1 MTAVVVRPATA
12 EDVPAIARIHVAGY
26 EEAYRG
32 LVPDAVIDSR
42 PVSLRERVWTQRLS
56 EDRPREFVFV
66 AELDGDVRGFVSG
79 RQAAEG
85 EVEALD
91 PAVGCW
97 ENMYSDPEIVGDAR
111 GFKVALEM
119 HRAVD
124 AAFREHGYRE
134 AVAFVI
140 EGNDRAGRF
149 FELLGWKRDG
159 GRRETEGLVQHRVRR
174 TFGALQ
180 SVGTPMEQQSTME
193 ERP

>member
-1 MTAVVVRPATA
+1 MTLVVRPATP

-32 LVPDAVIDSR
+32 LIPDEVIDSR
-42 PVSLRERVWTQRLS
+42 PVELRERIWRERLG

-85 EVEALD
+85 EADEVD
-91 PAVGCW
+91 PEVGCW
-97 ENMYSDPEIVGDAR
+97 ENMYSDPEILGDAR
-111 GFKVALEM
+111 GFRVALEM
-119 HRAVD
+119 HKAVD

-140 EGNDRAGRF
+140 EGNDRAAKF
-149 FELLGWKRDG
+149 FHLLGWNLDG
-159 GRRETEGLVQHRVRR
+159 GQRETEGLLQHRVRR
-174 TFGALQ
+174 TFRAPE
-180 SVGTPMEQQSTME
+180 SVGPSMEQSTDME
-193 ERP
+193 GSR